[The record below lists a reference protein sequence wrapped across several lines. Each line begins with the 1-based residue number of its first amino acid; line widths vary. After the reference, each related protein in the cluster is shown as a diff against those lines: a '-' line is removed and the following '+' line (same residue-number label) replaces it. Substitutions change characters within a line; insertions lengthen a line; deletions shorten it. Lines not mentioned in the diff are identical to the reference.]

1 MKIATG
7 GFRMSGQPNPQT
19 AAPGTGQL
27 NKIVLVGFMGTG
39 KSTVSRLLAE
49 RLGWQRIDSDEEIE
63 RRSGKTIPE
72 LFAEGGEDYF
82 RDVETAVL
90 EALMALEQ
98 PAVIATGGGAVL
110 RETNRACMLNS
121 SFVVALKADE
131 AHIIA
136 RVGNDP
142 SRPLL
147 QGDAA
152 ANVRRLLDARRTAYD
167 FATLSID
174 TTGLT
179 PNEVC
184 SAIIE
189 QWTTSTSK

>member
-1 MKIATG
+1 
-7 GFRMSGQPNPQT
+7 MSGQPNPHKV
-19 AAPGTGQL
+19 AAGTGTT

-63 RRSGKTIPE
+63 RRSGKKISE

-82 RDVETAVL
+82 RDVETTTL
-90 EALMALEQ
+90 QALMTLEQ

-110 RETNRACMLNS
+110 RETNRTCMLDNA
-121 SFVVALKADE
+121 FVVALKADE

-167 FATLSID
+167 FATLSVD
-174 TTGLT
+174 TTGLS
-179 PNEVC
+179 PEDVC

-189 QWTTSTSK
+189 QWTAQFT

>member
-1 MKIATG
+1 
-7 GFRMSGQPNPQT
+7 MSGHPNPHKAVPST
-19 AAPGTGQL
+19 STPD
-27 NKIVLVGFMGTG
+27 KIVLVGFMGTG

-63 RRSGKTIPE
+63 RRSGKKIAA

-82 RDVETAVL
+82 RDVETATL
-90 EALMALEQ
+90 QALMALEQ

-110 RETNRACMLNS
+110 RESNRTCMLDNA
-121 SFVVALKADE
+121 FVVALKADE
-131 AHIIA
+131 AHIVA

-174 TTGLT
+174 TTGLS
-179 PNEVC
+179 PDDVC
-184 SAIIE
+184 SAIIK
-189 QWTTSTSK
+189 QWTTTFT